1 MSDELDQTE
10 DNIKSGAKPGRVSS
24 ARLTLIGG
32 ALTVFGIAL
41 FSYFVYSV
49 GVNEIIANV
58 ERFGI
63 VGFVCILAIFFVRIC
78 LRAWAWALSVYHPY
92 YLRLRDT
99 IPAVIIGEAMS
110 SLMPLGIL
118 VSGTAKAVAVRRRV
132 PLVVGLSSVATENL
146 FYSFTT
152 SIFLI
157 VGSLT
162 FLRLFELDPFW
173 VLTID
178 VLIGLIIA
186 ILIFLV
192 LMVVRQW
199 HFASETCE
207 WIYQKGYFKGF
218 LEHGRVQV
226 RLFENFIYGYYRQHP
241 KRFLPICLL
250 EAVYHFLGVLE
261 VYFILTRIVETG
273 AYLVNAFLLE
283 SVSRLLSIIFKLV
296 PFLVGVDEAG
306 AQFVAETV
314 GIGAG
319 IGITLAII
327 RKGRLLFWSGMGLLL
342 IAKRGLGL
350 KQFYESVS
358 DSAKETEKLKFPRS

>member
-1 MSDELDQTE
+1 MSDKLDQTE
-10 DNIKSGAKPGRVSS
+10 EKQESVAEQRISS
-24 ARLTLIGG
+24 LRLKLIVG
-32 ALTVFGIAL
+32 ALTLAGIAL

-49 GVNEIIANV
+49 GINEIIANV
-58 ERFGI
+58 ERFGF
-63 VGFVCILAIFFVRIC
+63 VGFVGILAIFFVRIC
-78 LRAWAWALSVYHPY
+78 LRAWAWSLSVYQPY
-92 YLRLRDT
+92 YLKLRDT

-157 VGSLT
+157 AGSIT
-162 FLRLFELDPFW
+162 FIRLFELDPFW

-199 HFASETCE
+199 HIASETLE
-207 WIYQKGYFKGF
+207 WIYQKGYLTGI
-218 LEHGRVQV
+218 LEHGRLQA

-241 KRFLPICLL
+241 KRFLPICLI

-261 VYFILTRIVETG
+261 VYFILTRILESG
-273 AYLVNAFLLE
+273 AYMVNAFLLE
-283 SVSRLLSIIFKLV
+283 SVSRLLSIMFKLV

-327 RKGRLLFWSGMGLLL
+327 RKGRVLFWSGMGLLL
-342 IAKRGLGL
+342 IAKRGIGL
-350 KQFYESVS
+350 RHFYESVAES
-358 DSAKETEKLKFPRS
+358 KEQAEKLKAIQ